1 MPQSEPPAL
10 PAGLAFVRPAPT
22 SRRMILNDCTAVITG
37 ASSGLGAEFA
47 RQLASEASA
56 LILVARREKEL
67 AALAGELQGTHPGLR
82 ILAIPCDLSDP
93 EQRAQLPAHL
103 LSLGLR
109 VNVLINSAG
118 VGDYGTF
125 ADGHWSRIAP
135 MLDVNIT
142 ALTHLTHL
150 FLPDLKI
157 HAPSGI
163 LNISSLAGEL
173 PIPDFAV
180 YAAGKAY
187 VSRFSEAL
195 RLELRAERI
204 TVSLLCPGPVKTG
217 FGAVAERTGETT
229 PKMSAA
235 YQTKERV
242 VRLGLRALERR
253 RPRVFPG
260 RIVRATAMFVN
271 LLPMPLLRLIMGRRP
286 RKTRSAV

>member
-1 MPQSEPPAL
+1 
-10 PAGLAFVRPAPT
+10 
-22 SRRMILNDCTAVITG
+22 MILNDCTAVITG

-47 RQLASEASA
+47 RQLAPLAKS
-56 LILVARREKEL
+56 LVLVARRETEL
-67 AALAGELQGTHPGLR
+67 ATLAEDLQRTHPALR
-82 ILAIPCDLSDP
+82 IVAIPCDLSDA
-93 EQRAQLPAHL
+93 EQRGQLPGHL
-103 LSLGLR
+103 ASLGLL

-118 VGDYGTF
+118 VGDYGAF
-125 ADGHWSRIAP
+125 ADGVWSRIAP

-150 FLPDLKI
+150 FLPDLKT

-163 LNISSLAGEL
+163 LNVSSLAGEL

-195 RLELRAERI
+195 RLELRADRI
-204 TVSLLCPGPVKTG
+204 AVTVLCPGPVKTG

-242 VRLGLRALERR
+242 VRLGLHALEKNRA
-253 RPRVFPG
+253 RVFPG
-260 RIVRATAMFVN
+260 CIVRATSLLVN
-271 LLPMPLLRLIMGRRP
+271 ALPMPLLRLIMGRRP
-286 RKTRSAV
+286 RKPRPAL